1 MRAAEAREGAARAGG
16 RCRRALAPWR
26 RGFAP
31 PCATPRS
38 GCRTRTPTS
47 WPRWP
52 PDSPPSPY
60 ASPSYA
66 PACAPAPPPPR
77 TGRPPTFA
85 RRKPAGRGAF
95 SVRARSRLVVA
106 TAARTP
112 SPKPTRHHRAPRR
125 ALTLRAS
132 CACAR
137 RRAAPARGPSPP
149 GTHSGRHR
157 SATSQTEAS
166 DCGMNRCG
174 PRTHTDLRARTN
186 KRNLRG
192 LRLRLQNPARA
203 GGDPVLVPSLVWRVC
218 FLSFFLLLSGAWL
231 GMQVR
236 QSARPLTWCC
246 RCIR

>member
-52 PDSPPSPY
+52 PDSPPSPC

-166 DCGMNRCG
+166 DRGMNRAIEPP
-174 PRTHTDLRARTN
+174 PRATARLAWRA
-186 KRNLRG
+186 
-192 LRLRLQNPARA
+192 QY
-203 GGDPVLVPSLVWRVC
+203 
-218 FLSFFLLLSGAWL
+218 
-231 GMQVR
+231 
-236 QSARPLTWCC
+236 
-246 RCIR
+246 